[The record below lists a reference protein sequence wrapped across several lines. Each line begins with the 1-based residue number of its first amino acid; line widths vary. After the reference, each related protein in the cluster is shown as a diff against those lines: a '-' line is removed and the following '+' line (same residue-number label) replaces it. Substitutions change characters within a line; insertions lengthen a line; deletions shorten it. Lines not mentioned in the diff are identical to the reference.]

1 MPTFGMIDVFCLL
14 ELLFNIFIQYIE
26 YISILNIYSI
36 YMKELRIKLSSI
48 TAYIFRLIRQR
59 SVMTNLKYLLGDTE
73 VSLSRVIGMAWKD
86 AKSSRPTNYK
96 PGMSTTSASNWR
108 LYWSHWICLFSYKTG
123 ELHFR
128 NLSTLMFCIWLS
140 KEQRTCN
147 SRTCVSR
154 EIMENIWKKLK
165 TY

>member
-73 VSLSRVIGMAWKD
+73 VSLSRVIGMA
-86 AKSSRPTNYK
+86 
-96 PGMSTTSASNWR
+96 
-108 LYWSHWICLFSYKTG
+108 
-123 ELHFR
+123 
-128 NLSTLMFCIWLS
+128 
-140 KEQRTCN
+140 
-147 SRTCVSR
+147 
-154 EIMENIWKKLK
+154 
-165 TY
+165 